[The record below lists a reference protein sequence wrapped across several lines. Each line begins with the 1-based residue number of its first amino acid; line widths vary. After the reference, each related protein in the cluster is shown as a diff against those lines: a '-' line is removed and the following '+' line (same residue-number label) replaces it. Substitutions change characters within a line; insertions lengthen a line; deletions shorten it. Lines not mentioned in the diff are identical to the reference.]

1 MTDVPSNLIPTR
13 LTSLPVYSGTDTD
26 GSVYYV
32 LAGGSYQA
40 QLSTLL
46 SGIAGGTVTS
56 VNVSGGSTGLTF
68 SGGPITTSG
77 SLTVGG
83 TLGTANGGTGLTS
96 LGSGVAT
103 WLGTPTSANLASA
116 VSDGTGTGAL
126 VFANS
131 PSLVTPNLG
140 TPSAINLTN
149 ALNLPLA
156 TGVTGNLPVAN
167 LGGGAGASA
176 STYWRG
182 DGTWA
187 APSGSGTVTSVDVS
201 GGSTGL
207 TFSGGPVTSSGT
219 ITMAGTLAAGNGGT
233 GLSALGSGV
242 ATWLGTPSSANL
254 RAAVTDETGTGS
266 LVFATS
272 PTLVTP
278 NLGTP
283 SALTLTNATGLP
295 LSTGVTGNLP
305 VSNLNSGTSASSS
318 TFWRGDGTWATPSP
332 GWVQIAST
340 TTTGAGPWA
349 FTSIPGTYSNLAV
362 RLSVICDSTTTT
374 LSLNISDDNGSTY
387 SGNFPLTASGASKT
401 WQGSVFIPGYLGDLG
416 LFVAALDDD
425 GGTPPY
431 VGPPSATN
439 REYAWY
445 TTGGI
450 DALRIITSAGNLTT
464 VNISLWGQ

>member
-56 VNVSGGSTGLTF
+56 VNVSGGTTGLTF
-68 SGGPITTSG
+68 TGGPITTSG

-83 TLGTANGGTGLTS
+83 TLSAANGGTGLTS

-116 VSDGTGTGAL
+116 VPDGTGTGAL

-233 GLSALGSGV
+233 GLSSLGSGI

-278 NLGTP
+278 TLGTP
-283 SALTLTNATGLP
+283 ASGTLTNCTGLP

-305 VSNLNSGTSASSS
+305 VSNLNGGTGASSS
-318 TFWRGDGTWATPSP
+318 TFWRGDGTWGAPSA
-332 GWVQIAST
+332 GWTQIATT
-340 TTTGAGPWA
+340 TTTGAGPWD
-349 FTSIPGTYSNLAV
+349 FTSIPDTYEELYIYIGATPSTSLSISVRVSTDNGSNYSSAGLSLGSVGSAFRAGAYIFGYNNDISTGLGAAFTAASPAANNSSTVSYSNTGGVNAV
-362 RLSVICDSTTTT
+362 RLSLTSGT
-374 LSLNISDDNGSTY
+374 LT
-387 SGNFPLTASGASKT
+387 
-401 WQGSVFIPGYLGDLG
+401 SV
-416 LFVAALDDD
+416 
-425 GGTPPY
+425 T
-431 VGPPSATN
+431 
-439 REYAWY
+439 E
-445 TTGGI
+445 
-450 DALRIITSAGNLTT
+450 ITLYGR
-464 VNISLWGQ
+464 

>member
-1 MTDVPSNLIPTR
+1 MTDVPSNLTPTR
-13 LTSLPVYSGTDTD
+13 LTSLPVYNGTDTD
-26 GSVYYV
+26 GSIYYV
-32 LAGGSYQA
+32 LSGGSYQA

-46 SGIAGGTVTS
+46 SAIAGGTVTS

-83 TLGTANGGTGLTS
+83 TLGAANGGTGLTS
-96 LGSGVAT
+96 LGSGVST

-131 PSLVTPNLG
+131 PALVTPNLG

-149 ALNLPLA
+149 AVGLPLS
-156 TGVTGNLPVAN
+156 TGVTGDLPVAN
-167 LGGGAGASA
+167 LNNGAGASA
-176 STYWRG
+176 ATYWRG

-187 APSGSGTVTSVDVS
+187 APAGSGTVTSIDVS

-207 TFSGGPVTSSGT
+207 TFSGGPVTASGT
-219 ITMAGTLAAGNGGT
+219 ITMAGTLGASYGGT
-233 GLSALGSGV
+233 GITSLSNGIPAF
-242 ATWLGTPSSANL
+242 LGTASSANL
-254 RAAVTDETGTGS
+254 RAAITDETGTGS

-305 VSNLNSGTSASSS
+305 VSNLNSGTGASSS
-318 TFWRGDGTWATPSP
+318 TFWRGDGTWAAP
-332 GWVQIAST
+332 GTDWDEIAT
-340 TTTGAGPWA
+340 TSTTGAGPWD
-349 FTSIPGTYSNLAV
+349 FTSIPQTYTVLYLYIAGTPSGSLTV
-362 RLSVICDSTTTT
+362 SVKASK
-374 LSLNISDDNGSTY
+374 DNGSNWT
-387 SGNFPLTASGASKT
+387 SGGITVGTLAGAFH
-401 WQGSVFIPGYLGDLG
+401 GAAYVFGYTNELAMGFG
-416 LFVAALDDD
+416 MSTTSAAPVATSNNA
-425 GGTPPY
+425 
-431 VGPPSATN
+431 VGF
-439 REYAWY
+439 Y
-445 TTGGI
+445 TDTGI
-450 DALRIITSAGNLTT
+450 DALRVELSTGTLSSVTMTLYGK
-464 VNISLWGQ
+464 S